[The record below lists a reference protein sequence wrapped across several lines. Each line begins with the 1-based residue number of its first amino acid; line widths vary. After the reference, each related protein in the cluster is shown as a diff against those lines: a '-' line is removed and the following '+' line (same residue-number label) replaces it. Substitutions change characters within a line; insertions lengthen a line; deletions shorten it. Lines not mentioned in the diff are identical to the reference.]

1 MTNNIR
7 IAVTHEARA
16 RIAFEIAVGLSKIL
30 PDCSEVSIS
39 YGFGNSS
46 LGGLGAPRFIGEG
59 RFDVAFVN
67 PSPVTYMALNG
78 LEPYTDKTE
87 IRNLAVFPSWD
98 RIGFA
103 VKRSLGVN
111 SLKEI
116 GDRKIPL
123 RLSTRG
129 QGPDGTTVLTIRK
142 ILNFYGWSVEDIES
156 WGGTLDRVPVPG
168 HPMRAERLKQGLYDS
183 VFDEGIRRW
192 VEPAMDQEMILLPLE
207 ETVFSYMERFGFGRT
222 TIPKA
227 SFKGLKDD
235 VPALEFGGWSLFC
248 RADFP
253 EDLAYAVVKAIDMR
267 KETIPVDGDRLDM
280 NRICRD
286 TPEGPFCIPLH
297 PGAERYYKEKGYL
310 EL

>member
-7 IAVTHEARA
+7 IAVTQETRA

-30 PDCSEVSIS
+30 PDCSEATIS

-46 LGGLGAPRFIGEG
+46 LGGLSAPRFVGEG

-78 LEPYTDKTE
+78 LEPYTDKIE

-103 VKRSLGVN
+103 VRRSLGVK

-123 RLSTRG
+123 KLSTRG
-129 QGPDGTTVLTIRK
+129 QGPDGTTVLAIRK

-156 WGGTLDRVPVPG
+156 WGGTLDKVPIPG
-168 HPMRAERLKQGLYDS
+168 HPMRGERLKQGAYDA
-183 VFDEGIRRW
+183 VFDEGIKRW
-192 VEPAMDQEMILLPLE
+192 FEPAMDQDMILLPLE
-207 ETVFSYMERFGFGRT
+207 DAVFTYMERFGFGRA

-227 SFKGLKDD
+227 GFKGLQDD

-248 RADFP
+248 RADLP
-253 EDLAYAVVKAIDMR
+253 GEAAYAIVKAIDLR
-267 KETIPVDGDRLDM
+267 KETIAVDWDRLDM
-280 NRICRD
+280 NRICRN
-286 TPEGPFCIPLH
+286 TAEGPFCIPLH

-310 EL
+310 